1 MSVTR
6 NSVRQQSV
14 FIGLGLCAVLAF
26 NTHAAAQTGPASR
39 AAPAAPGVPVAAV
52 GNVTDLL
59 HGVAVSDPYRY
70 MENVKDPL
78 VQAWLKAQGDAARS
92 TLDRIAGRD
101 AYLKRIEALDAEQ
114 GDVVRQVVRLA
125 GGEVFYLQ
133 RSRGERQFKLML
145 RRGLLGT
152 GQVLVDPELMA
163 KRTGVPHA
171 INYFSPSWD
180 GQHVAYGMSA
190 GGSEDA
196 SLYILNVRSAKR
208 LGQPIARVP
217 ESSIGWLPD
226 SQSFTYNQLKKPKPG
241 EPETEYFQDS
251 RVMWL
256 RLGQPQSRAV
266 AVFGPTVT
274 RNLGLGRLD
283 VGILQFQPGSPWMLA
298 RTTDTT
304 VPEGFLF
311 VARVA
316 DLRNAGRRPVP
327 WRKMSQ
333 FDDKITGVALR
344 GDDAYLLTHANAP
357 RNRVL
362 RLNLNQPELA
372 RAQEVAVPP
381 PDTVL
386 EGFSL
391 NKNAIVASVRD
402 GTAIGVR
409 RYLPGDTAGVAVP
422 MPYPGA
428 AHVHDDPAQ
437 AFDDVLY
444 TLGGW
449 TQPARM
455 WRFDGSRNA
464 AVALSPAPPAA
475 DPFDIEVRDVLV
487 KSHDGAMVPMTIL
500 HRQGLRQNTSTA
512 GTTSAD
518 AATGHPT
525 LLIGY
530 GAYGLSQT
538 AHYSSSERVWLER
551 GGVLAFANVRG
562 SGVRGQDWYRA
573 GHKATKANTWKDG
586 IACAQYLIAQGYA
599 TPSTLAV
606 MGASAGGI
614 FAGRAMTEAPALFAA
629 AVLRVGV
636 MDAVRAEESANGI
649 TNISEFGSAKT
660 PAEFPALLEMSTYHQ
675 IKDGTAYPAVMLV
688 HGLNDPR
695 VDVWHSA
702 KAAARLQAASSSGK
716 PVLLRLDAQAG
727 HGMGSTST
735 QRQAESADVYSFLL
749 WQMGRAALNP

>member
-1 MSVTR
+1 MFFLR
-6 NSVRQQSV
+6 NRQRPSG
-14 FIGLGLCAVLAF
+14 ILLLALMAMT
-26 NTHAAAQTGPASR
+26 THALSQTSQTALV
-39 AAPAAPGVPVAAV
+39 APVR
-52 GNVTDLL
+52 NVTDLL
-59 HGVAVSDPYRY
+59 HGVPVSDPYRY

-78 VQAWLKAQGDAARS
+78 VQAWLKAQGDAARN

-101 AYLKRIEALDAEQ
+101 AFLKRIEALDAEQ
-114 GDVVRQVVRLA
+114 GDVVREVVRLA

-145 RRGLLGT
+145 RRSLQGAA
-152 GQVLVDPELMA
+152 QVLVDPELMA

-180 GQHVAYGMSA
+180 GKHVAYGMSP

-196 SLYILNVRSAKR
+196 SLYILNVRSGKQVEA
-208 LGQPIARVP
+208 PIARVP
-217 ESSIGWLPD
+217 ERSIGWLPD
-226 SQSFTYNQLKKPKPG
+226 SRSLTYNQLKKPKPG
-241 EPETEYFQDS
+241 EPETEYYQDS

-283 VGILQFQPGSPWMLA
+283 VGTLQFQPGSVWMLA

-316 DLRNAGRRPVP
+316 DLQGAAKRPVP
-327 WRKMSQ
+327 WRKISQ
-333 FDDKITGVALR
+333 FDDKIVDVALK

-362 RLNLNQPELA
+362 RLNLNQPDLA

-386 EGFSL
+386 EGFVL
-391 NKNAIVASVRD
+391 NKNAIVASVRE
-402 GTAIGVR
+402 GTAISVR

-422 MPYPGA
+422 MPFPGA
-428 AHVHDDPAQ
+428 AHVHADPAQ
-437 AFDDVLY
+437 AFDDVVFS
-444 TLGGW
+444 LGGW
-449 TQPARM
+449 TQPARI
-455 WRFDGSRNA
+455 WRFDGAKNEEITFARSAQEAER
-464 AVALSPAPPAA
+464 
-475 DPFDIEVRDVLV
+475 FDAEVHDVLV
-487 KSHDGAMVPMTIL
+487 KSHDGAMVPMTLL
-500 HRQGLRQNTSTA
+500 HKKGLQKALQKEPQTAPSPESNQGK
-512 GTTSAD
+512 
-518 AATGHPT
+518 GHPT

-530 GAYGLSQT
+530 GAYGFSQT
-538 AHYSSSERVWLER
+538 AHYATSERVWLEQ

-586 IACAQYLIAQGYA
+586 IACAEYLIAQGYA
-599 TPSTLAV
+599 TPATLAV
-606 MGASAGGI
+606 MGGSAGGI
-614 FAGRAMTEAPALFAA
+614 FAGRAITDAPSLFAA
-629 AVLRVGV
+629 AVLQVGV

-649 TNISEFGSAKT
+649 TNISEFGSARN
-660 PAEFPALLEMSTYHQ
+660 PAEFPALLQMSTYHQ

-727 HGMGSTST
+727 HGMGSTRT

>member
-1 MSVTR
+1 MSINR
-6 NSVRQQSV
+6 NWARQQSGV
-14 FIGLGLCAVLAF
+14 VGFGLCAVLAL
-26 NTHAAAQTGPASR
+26 NAHTAAQTVLPVRG
-39 AAPAAPGVPVAAV
+39 APGAPTVPVAAV
-52 GNVTDLL
+52 RNVTEQL

-70 MENVKDPL
+70 MENVKDPQ

-101 AYLKRIEALDAEQ
+101 TFLSRIEALDAEQ
-114 GDVVRQVVRLA
+114 GDVVREVVRTADGTVL
-125 GGEVFYLQ
+125 YLQ

-145 RRGLLGT
+145 RRGLQGT
-152 GQVLVDPELMA
+152 GQALVDPELLA

-180 GQHVAYGMSA
+180 GQHVAYGVSA
-190 GGSEDA
+190 GGSENA
-196 SLYILNVRSAKR
+196 SLHIVNVLSGKQM
-208 LGQPIARVP
+208 GQSIPRVP
-217 ESSIGWLPD
+217 EGSVGWLPD
-226 SQSFTYNQLKKPKPG
+226 SQSLTYNQLKKPKPG
-241 EPETEYFQDS
+241 EPETEYYQDS

-256 RLGQPQSRAV
+256 RLGQPHSRTV

-283 VGILQFQPGSPWMLA
+283 VGTLQFRPGSPWMLA

-311 VARVA
+311 VARVT
-316 DLRNAGRRPVP
+316 DLRDAGKRPVP
-327 WRKMSQ
+327 WRKISQ
-333 FDDKITGVALR
+333 FDDKIIDVALK

-362 RLNLNQPELA
+362 KLNLSQPELA

-381 PDTVL
+381 PDGVL
-386 EGFSL
+386 EGFVLS
-391 NKNAIVASVRD
+391 KTAIVASVRE

-409 RYLPGDTAGVAVP
+409 RYAAGDTAGVAVP

-428 AHVHDDPAQ
+428 AQVHNDPAQ
-437 AFDDVLY
+437 AFDDVIY
-444 TLGGW
+444 SLGGW
-449 TQPARM
+449 TQPARI
-455 WRFDGSRNA
+455 WRFDGKKNEEIR
-464 AVALSPAPPAA
+464 LS
-475 DPFDIEVRDVLV
+475 DSGQSGEPFDVEVQDVRV
-487 KSHDGAMVPMTIL
+487 KSHDGAMVPMTLL
-500 HRQGLRQNTSTA
+500 HKKGLQITPATGSK
-512 GTTSAD
+512 
-518 AATGHPT
+518 AASGHPT
-525 LLIGY
+525 LLMGY
-530 GAYGLSQT
+530 GAYGFSQT
-538 AHYSSSERVWLER
+538 AHYATSERVWLEQ

-586 IACAQYLIAQGYA
+586 IACAEYLIAQGYA
-599 TPSTLAV
+599 TPATLAV
-606 MGASAGGI
+606 MGGSAGGI
-614 FAGRAMTEAPALFAA
+614 FAGRAITEAPALFAA
-629 AVLRVGV
+629 AVLQVGV

-649 TNISEFGSAKT
+649 TNISEFGSAKN

-727 HGMGSTST
+727 HGMGSTNT
-735 QRQAESADVYSFLL
+735 QRQALSADVYSFLL
-749 WQMGRAALNP
+749 WQMGRAASKP

>member
-1 MSVTR
+1 MFFSRESLRPSGVVLLAMLAMTTHAVGQVGQTGQTGQTSR
-6 NSVRQQSV
+6 
-14 FIGLGLCAVLAF
+14 IGL
-26 NTHAAAQTGPASR
+26 T
-39 AAPAAPGVPVAAV
+39 APLAAV
-52 GNVTDLL
+52 RNVTEQI

-70 MENVKDPL
+70 MENLKDPQ
-78 VQAWLKAQGDAARS
+78 VQAWLKAQGEFARS
-92 TLDRIAGRD
+92 TLDRIAVRD
-101 AYLKRIEALDAEQ
+101 DFLKRIEALDAQQ
-114 GDVVRQVVRLA
+114 GDVVRDVVRLP
-125 GGEVFYLQ
+125 GGSVFYLK
-133 RSRGERQFKLML
+133 RSRNERQFKLMV
-145 RRGLLGT
+145 RQGLQGAER
-152 GQVLVDPELMA
+152 VLVDPELMG

-180 GQHVAYGMSA
+180 GNHMAYGMSA
-190 GGSEDA
+190 SGSEDA
-196 SLYILNVRSAKR
+196 SVYIVNVGSGKPV
-208 LGQPIARVP
+208 GQPIPRVP
-217 ESSIGWLPD
+217 EGTIGWLPD
-226 SQSFTYNQLKKPKPG
+226 SQSITYNQLKKSKPG
-241 EPETEYFQDS
+241 EPETEYYMDS

-256 RLGQPQSRAV
+256 RLGQAPTRAV
-266 AVFGPTVT
+266 PVFGPTVT
-274 RNLGLGRLD
+274 RTLGLGRLD
-283 VGILQFQPGSPWMLA
+283 VGTLQFQPGSPWVLA

-316 DLRNAGRRPVP
+316 DLQGAGKRPVP
-327 WRKMSQ
+327 WRKISQ
-333 FDDKITGVALR
+333 FDDKIIGAALQ
-344 GDDAYLLTHANAP
+344 GDNAYLLTHADAP

-362 RLNLNQPELA
+362 KLNLNQPDLD

-391 NKNAIVASVRD
+391 NKNSIVASVRD

-409 RYLPGDTAGVAVP
+409 RYVAGDEAGVAVP

-428 AHVHDDPAQ
+428 AHVQGDPAQ

-449 TQPARM
+449 AKPART
-455 WRFDGSRNA
+455 WRFTE
-464 AVALSPAPPAA
+464 AVNGATNQEVVLSSTAQPA
-475 DPFDIEVRDVLV
+475 DPFELEVHDVLV

-500 HRQGLRQNTSTA
+500 HKKGLPK
-512 GTTSAD
+512 GLPKE
-518 AATGHPT
+518 AAGHPT

-530 GAYGLSQT
+530 GAYGYSQT
-538 AHYSSSERVWLER
+538 AHYSTSDRVWLER

-573 GHKATKANTWKDG
+573 GQKATKPNTWKDG
-586 IACAQYLIAQGYA
+586 IACAQYLVDQGYA
-599 TPSTLAV
+599 TPATLAV
-606 MGASAGGI
+606 LGGSAGGI

-629 AVLRVGV
+629 AVLQVGV

-649 TNISEFGSAKT
+649 TNISEFGSTKN
-660 PAEFPALLEMSTYHQ
+660 PAEFPALLQMSTYHQ